1 MGADSLHVLMTE
13 PTPRPRPARRP
24 EPVAGRRRGWR
35 RAVILGAAGALLL
48 AGCSSPSRH
57 KAAVTTSAPTTTTVP
72 PVDCPLTGEPAPGN
86 AVPARPALAVKV
98 DNYQAARPQTGLD
111 KADMIFEEPV
121 EGGITRYVAVFHC
134 QNASLVGPV
143 RSARNIDIG
152 ILTQFG
158 SPLLVHVGGI
168 NPVLANI
175 DASPIINVDLGANG
189 QLITTAPGRY
199 APYATYTSTAAVW
212 ALKSSDTTIPAP
224 VFAFSSV
231 VPSGGTPV
239 ASVAIPFSSN
249 SNVVWQYDAATKEFL
264 RFYGTT
270 PDMLSTGV
278 QNTAANVI
286 VQTVNVTYGPWLENE
301 EGGLEVQAQLY
312 GTSGPMELF
321 RNGVG
326 ITGTWQRA
334 GESSP
339 TVLMNSAGQPLP
351 LQPGQTWIELV
362 PSFVQVTTTSPPAP
376 AVTTTTT
383 TTTTKG

>member
-1 MGADSLHVLMTE
+1 MGL
-13 PTPRPRPARRP
+13 
-24 EPVAGRRRGWR
+24 
-35 RAVILGAAGALLL
+35 IGAAGAVVL
-48 AGCSSPSRH
+48 AGCSSPDTH
-57 KAAVTTSAPTTTTVP
+57 KAAVTTSTSTTTTVP
-72 PVDCPLTGEPAPGN
+72 AVTCPLTGEPAPGG

-98 DNYQAARPQTGLD
+98 DNYTAARPQTGLD

-121 EGGITRYVAVFHC
+121 EGGITRFVAVFQC
-134 QNASLVGPV
+134 QNAPLVGPV

-152 ILTQFG
+152 ILTQLG

-175 DASPIINVDLGANG
+175 AASPIINVDLGAHG
-189 QLITTAPGRY
+189 QLIQTVPGRF

-212 ALKSSDTTIPAP
+212 ALEASDTTAPAP
-224 VFAFSSV
+224 VFAFSRV
-231 VPSGGTPV
+231 VPTGGTPV
-239 ASVAIPFSSN
+239 ASVSIPFSSN
-249 SNVVWQYDAATKEFL
+249 SNVVWQYDAATQQFL
-264 RFYGTT
+264 RFYGTA

-278 QNTAANVI
+278 QNAAANVI
-286 VQTVNVTYGPWLENE
+286 VQTVDVTYGPWYEND

-334 GESSP
+334 GEASP
-339 TVLMNSAGQPLP
+339 TVLLNAAGQPLP

-362 PSFVQVTTTSPPAP
+362 PSYVQVTTTSPPAP
-376 AVTTTTT
+376 AATTTTT
-383 TTTTKG
+383 G